1 VLELYDAVLVKVDI
15 ERTLADITKL
25 SQAGPDADADIDPA
39 SYLVIQPIR
48 EFRRFTATVD
58 VRLAANI
65 LSGDV
70 DIESGNQCI
79 DSIRSRLQMLNAVA
93 ETAVR
98 HHMNAAVHNIV
109 HSVWDRFINMSGE
122 RAPAVTSSHALMN
135 RYSLLSLSSL

>member
-1 VLELYDAVLVKVDI
+1 MMLCIVKVDI
-15 ERTLADITKL
+15 ERTLADIAKL
-25 SQAGPDADADIDPA
+25 SKAGPDADADIHPGN
-39 SYLVIQPIR
+39 YLAIQPTR

-70 DIESGNQCI
+70 DSESGRECI

-98 HHMNAAVHNIV
+98 HNMNAAVNNIV
-109 HSVWDRFINMSGE
+109 HSVWDRFINMNGE
-122 RAPAVTSSHALMN
+122 RAPAVTSSQALMN
-135 RYSLLSLSSL
+135 RYLFLSLPSL